1 MNDGLSQTFT
11 LAKAFH
17 VSPFMPLDMDYHLQ
31 FALDAQRVRIHMQ
44 NWRAG
49 HKVFEADLALQR
61 QPLDRA
67 ALQRHILS
75 FPWMSLRTLSGIYWQ
90 ALRLLLKRTLYMTIS
105 PASTTW
111 HSANLPARSPT
122 MPEPTPSVS
131 KSASIAPLLGGL
143 ARRAVLAQLR
153 QLRHGNLRL
162 ICQGQQWTFGDVA
175 SPLYAE
181 VEVIDDAAWG
191 LVAGNGSI
199 GAGEGYIHG
208 YWRSS
213 DLAAVTR
220 LFVANLDVLDA
231 MEGGLARLARPALR
245 LLHRFNRNS
254 RRGARRNILAHYDL
268 GNDLFERLLDPT
280 MMYSAAQFDSP
291 GQTLEQAQTSKLRR
305 ICQKLEL
312 KPDDHLLE
320 IGSGWGSLAIHA
332 ALQHGCRVTTA
343 TLSAAQYAH
352 TLQRVKA
359 LGLEQ
364 RITVLL
370 EDYRDLRGRFDKLVS
385 IEMIEAVGHR
395 YLPTYFRQC
404 ASLLKDD
411 GLMLVQAITI
421 RDQRY
426 AQARR
431 SVDFIQRYIFPGGAL
446 PSLSVL
452 LDTASRQTALNLVHL
467 EDFGQD
473 YARTLRH
480 WRDNL
485 RLARSELTMLGYDDT
500 FQRLWEFYLCY
511 CQGGFEE
518 RTIGVAQLL
527 WAGPQARKAPL
538 LALC

>member
-1 MNDGLSQTFT
+1 
-11 LAKAFH
+11 
-17 VSPFMPLDMDYHLQ
+17 
-31 FALDAQRVRIHMQ
+31 
-44 NWRAG
+44 
-49 HKVFEADLALQR
+49 
-61 QPLDRA
+61 
-67 ALQRHILS
+67 
-75 FPWMSLRTLSGIYWQ
+75 
-90 ALRLLLKRTLYMTIS
+90 
-105 PASTTW
+105 
-111 HSANLPARSPT
+111 
-122 MPEPTPSVS
+122 MPEPTLSVS
-131 KSASIAPLLGGL
+131 KSTGLTPMLGGL
-143 ARRAVLAQLR
+143 VRNAVLAQLR
-153 QLRHGNLRL
+153 RISRGQLRL
-162 ICQGQQWTFGDVA
+162 ICNDRQWTFGEA
-175 SPLYAE
+175 GSALYAE
-181 VEVIDDAAWG
+181 VEIVDDAAWG
-191 LVAGNGSI
+191 MVAGNGSI
-199 GAGEGYIHG
+199 GAGEAYIHG
-208 YWRSS
+208 YWRSP

-231 MEGGLARLARPALR
+231 MERGLARFGRPALR
-245 LLHRFNRNS
+245 LLHAFNRNS

-268 GNDLFERLLDPT
+268 GNALFERLLDPT

-291 GQTLEQAQTSKLRR
+291 EQSLEQAQLNKLER

-312 KPDDHLLE
+312 KPHDHLLE

-332 ALQHGCRVTTA
+332 ATQHGCRVTTT
-343 TLSAAQYAH
+343 TLSQAQYSH

-359 LGLEQ
+359 LGLER
-364 RITVLL
+364 RITVLC

-385 IEMIEAVGHR
+385 VEMIEAVGHR

-404 ASLLKDD
+404 ATLLKDD
-411 GLMLVQAITI
+411 GLMLLQAITI

-452 LDTASRQTALNLVHL
+452 LDTASRQTALNLLHM

-485 RLARSELTMLGYDDT
+485 RLSRGALSEMGYDDT

-518 RTIGVAQLL
+518 RVIGVAQLL
-527 WAGPQARKAPL
+527 WATPQARRAPL
-538 LALC
+538 PGT

>member
-1 MNDGLSQTFT
+1 
-11 LAKAFH
+11 
-17 VSPFMPLDMDYHLQ
+17 MP
-31 FALDAQRVRIHMQ
+31 A
-44 NWRAG
+44 
-49 HKVFEADLALQR
+49 
-61 QPLDRA
+61 P
-67 ALQRHILS
+67 
-75 FPWMSLRTLSGIYWQ
+75 TLSI
-90 ALRLLLKRTLYMTIS
+90 
-105 PASTTW
+105 
-111 HSANLPARSPT
+111 
-122 MPEPTPSVS
+122 S
-131 KSASIAPLLGGL
+131 KSAGLAPLLGGL
-143 ARRAVLAQLR
+143 ARHAVLAQLR
-153 QLRHGNLRL
+153 RLRHGHLRL
-162 ICQGQQWTFGDVA
+162 ISQGQQWTFGDVA

-181 VEVIDDAAWG
+181 VEILDSAAWG

-208 YWRSS
+208 YWRSP

-220 LFVANLDVLDA
+220 LFVANLEVLDA
-231 MEGGLARLARPALR
+231 MEGGLARLARPPLR
-245 LLHRFNRNS
+245 LLHRLNRNS
-254 RRGARRNILAHYDL
+254 RHGARRNILAHYDL
-268 GNDLFERLLDPT
+268 GNALFERLLDPS
-280 MMYSAAQFDSP
+280 MMYSAARFDSP
-291 GQTLEQAQTSKLRR
+291 GQTLEQAQRRKLQR
-305 ICQKLEL
+305 ICQQLEL
-312 KPDDHLLE
+312 KPDEHLLE

-332 ALQHGCRVTTA
+332 ALEYGCRVTTT
-343 TLSAAQYAH
+343 TLSAAQHTY

-364 RITVLL
+364 RVTVLL

-395 YLPTYFRQC
+395 YLPAFFRQC
-404 ASLLKDD
+404 AALIKDD
-411 GLMLVQAITI
+411 GLMLLQAITI

-473 YARTLRH
+473 YSRTLRH

-485 RLARSELTMLGYDDT
+485 RLARSELTALGYDET

-518 RTIGVAQLL
+518 RTIGVAQML
-527 WAGPQARKAPL
+527 WAAPL
-538 LALC
+538 ARRAPLPGA